1 MGVRGLT
8 TFLNDNRYSLCQ
20 TVTLNLDNTSSRPS
34 SSAVVDAWGL
44 IFHLYLN
51 NLPWAA
57 GGEYLG
63 FYRLT
68 KYLIQSWRRVG
79 LEPLFV
85 LDGVAPMGKH
95 DTMINRMEAR
105 LSSARLFYSL
115 SPSTR
120 SKVNNNDTE
129 FILPPFA
136 FHAFNHALESLN
148 VARHF
153 VPEGEAD
160 AMCVVLADRMG
171 GYVIGRDSDFLI
183 LARGNEN
190 LKGYVPLD
198 FLQWIDNAP
207 LYHSTKNE
215 DGFKTISRGK
225 TSSHINSLIPIG
237 FHQPSLVLTVIPPQM
252 LCQRLRLPASLLPLF
267 ASLCGNDYT
276 SPLVLKHLDDYT
288 LHHTKRI
295 ERVARIIRETYF
307 SKDLLESRQA
317 GNAADRGDRMVEF
330 VNRTV
335 KRMTIR
341 PFDCP
346 GQQEVVVD
354 SVLDATV
361 HYILP
366 TEDQCCLAYPLCD
379 GTKCRGRA
387 ASGAAQSHEIS
398 MQRAKEAYA
407 EARRKG
413 LLAGVSHAFLQPDRI
428 YLQPILE
435 DPTLVSLRGSNTL
448 LDIRIKSY
456 EIASQGLGGFRF
468 PSAPSSQ
475 IETPTQD
482 LEKEDQA
489 LIRLLQPDSVSIDTS
504 LNPETPSTSSS
515 STFTPSSSSVITFHT
530 DTQPKDQLQES
541 TNTIV
546 EYLRSSNRIVT
557 YSFSLSSLPTSPLQ
571 CLQPLSHRL
580 QTYLTIL
587 QSYTPLIL
595 SLPVSLHPLV
605 AGLRIVLRLAAERG
619 RPETKWR
626 AHELRSV
633 LRASLGTWSIWL
645 DIYVQESITRREEE
659 ERHMPGALP
668 LSSSSSQ
675 LEYMSYTPIGPLL
688 SNRNCQLI
696 AQYQTTMLEMYL
708 LAQSLLILPPSP
720 SSLGDLGDR
729 LELMDEMERQPT
741 HLIPFVFI
749 NGEVLHSFL
758 SGQEDS
764 IFTKIGMSIQD
775 GKKSGTR
782 ASKYENGSTDSRQGE
797 KEYEMVDGE
806 NGINGSR
813 GKKKGKGVGK
823 MKGLESGVWKW
834 GEKEKEWEKKCW
846 EAIIDGMEDYI
857 VGLSSETPLSDT
869 FPDHSKEHEA
879 DMSRKNN
886 RKKKKGGEQKVDLG
900 KNQVGENGMKG
911 RFDILSTMGM
921 GETSSF

>member
-63 FYRLT
+63 VYRLT

-85 LDGVAPMGKH
+85 FDGVAPMGKH

-183 LARGNEN
+183 LARGSEN

-198 FLQWIDNAP
+198 FLQWIDNSP

-215 DGFKTISRGK
+215 DGFKSVTRGK

-335 KRMTIR
+335 KKMTIR

-387 ASGAAQSHEIS
+387 A
-398 MQRAKEAYA
+398 AKEAYA

-645 DIYVQESITRREEE
+645 DIHVQESITRREEE

-729 LELMDEMERQPT
+729 SELMDEMERQPT

-749 NGEVLHSFL
+749 NGEVLHW
-758 SGQEDS
+758 
-764 IFTKIGMSIQD
+764 
-775 GKKSGTR
+775 
-782 ASKYENGSTDSRQGE
+782 
-797 KEYEMVDGE
+797 
-806 NGINGSR
+806 
-813 GKKKGKGVGK
+813 VGK
-823 MKGLESGVWKW
+823 MKELESGVWKW